1 MNFFD
6 EQYRAMAVAR
16 SADARRTE
24 YTRSLER
31 EIRVLDLFD
40 RKPEFLPASK
50 ASDSIY
56 VKPGELGAYVDDP
69 DQWIY
74 VGRTFHP
81 NHLQAADVRSKGYC
95 SRSLPSGFDWKK
107 IARTWYTHPTSR
119 GA

>member
-6 EQYRAMAVAR
+6 DQYRAMAAAHRADYAR
-16 SADARRTE
+16 S
-24 YTRSLER
+24 LGR

-40 RKPEFLPASK
+40 RKTEFLPASK

-56 VKPGELGAYVDDP
+56 VRPGELEFYVDDP
-69 DQWIY
+69 DQWIH

-81 NHLQAADVRSKGYC
+81 NHLQAADVRRKGYC

-107 IARTWYTHPTSR
+107 IARTWYT
-119 GA
+119 